1 MTIHFVTTTGIR
13 VLQVCIVCAAVWQLQ
28 VTDEPDLDFLP
39 DPDKIYGPA
48 NDASD
53 NDKYE
58 CGSSDGD
65 YSLKVRN
72 KSRRGDDD
80 VDDGF
85 DSCEFDSVSS
95 DEESKQKIQKRFVC
109 WRLFVRSFIVFVMH

>member
-1 MTIHFVTTTGIR
+1 MFTLLR
-13 VLQVCIVCAAVWQLQ
+13 LQVIKWYSFISCVQ

-39 DPDKIYGPA
+39 DPDKIYGPK

-53 NDKYE
+53 NDKNE
-58 CGSSDGD
+58 CDSSDGD

-72 KSRRGDDD
+72 KRRHDDD
-80 VDDGF
+80 GVDDGF
-85 DSCEFDSVSS
+85 DSCEYDNVSS

-109 WRLFVRSFIVFVMH
+109 WHWQSLFNDYLYFNRSFVGL